1 MQDVVVAAKQYVKV
15 NISGNIMRW
24 WDLEK
29 LVKEVGVQY
38 LYLTNVDLKRYCC
51 TLMEWEIEILYVLF
65 KVTKM
70 TSLWK
75 NSDEK
80 KKRKKD
86 KDQELIFSFHSG
98 ECINIIF
105 KRDKQMEV

>member
-51 TLMEWEIEILYVLF
+51 TLME
-65 KVTKM
+65 
-70 TSLWK
+70 
-75 NSDEK
+75 
-80 KKRKKD
+80 
-86 KDQELIFSFHSG
+86 
-98 ECINIIF
+98 
-105 KRDKQMEV
+105 